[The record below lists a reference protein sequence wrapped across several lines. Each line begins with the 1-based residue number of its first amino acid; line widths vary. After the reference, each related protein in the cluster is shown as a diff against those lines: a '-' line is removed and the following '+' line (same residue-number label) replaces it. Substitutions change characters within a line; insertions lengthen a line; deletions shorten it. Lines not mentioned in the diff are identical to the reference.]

1 MTDDEL
7 LDQVGPALSRMRRRT
22 ASSGGASVLRNVVLN
37 VVADAGR
44 VTVTGLAAQMGVAQP
59 VASRVVAGCV
69 TEGLLHRVASQEDGR
84 SVLLELTDAGLAE
97 QTRLAREQRRVF
109 EQITAHWA
117 PSDRIQFADYLVTY
131 AADSARW
138 SAARSEES

>member
-1 MTDDEL
+1 MTDDEM

-22 ASSGGASVLRNVVLN
+22 APSGGTSVLRNVVLN

-84 SVLLELTDAGLAE
+84 SVLLQLTDAGLAE
-97 QTRLAREQRRVF
+97 QARLAREQRRVF
-109 EQITAHWA
+109 EQITAHWD
-117 PSDRIQFADYLVTY
+117 PSDRVKFAEYLVTY
-131 AADSARW
+131 AADSAHW
-138 SAARSEES
+138 SAARPEES

>member
-22 ASSGGASVLRNVVLN
+22 APSGGDSILRNVALN

-69 TEGLLHRVASQEDGR
+69 AEGLLHRVASQEDGR
-84 SVLLELTDAGLAE
+84 SVLLELSAAGLAE
-97 QTRLAREQRRVF
+97 QSRLAREQRRVF
-109 EQITAHWA
+109 EQITAHWD
-117 PSDRIQFADYLVTY
+117 PSDRVRFAGYLVAY
-131 AADSARW
+131 AADAARW
-138 SAARSEES
+138 SAAPPPE